1 MAILDRFSLKGR
13 IALVTGARQ
22 GLGLEI
28 ARSFAEAGAHV
39 IITGRNETGLAAA
52 CDDIRSAGGTASG
65 STFDLADG
73 EARRAAIAEI
83 LKAHGRLDILV
94 NNVGARDRR
103 SIDAF
108 SDDEIAAFM
117 ATDLIGAIAL
127 SRDAAAAMKTN
138 GHGRLIFVSSITA
151 HNALPGDN
159 LYPAAKAGL
168 EGFARALAVEY
179 GSLGITSNI
188 IAPGMF
194 ATETNAHLA
203 NDPDMLAF
211 ARSRVPVQR
220 WGRPEEIAGAALLL
234 ASDAGSFINGATIT
248 VDGGH
253 SVKM

>member
-1 MAILDRFSLKGR
+1 MTILDRFSLSGR

-22 GLGLEI
+22 GLGFEI
-28 ARSFAEAGAHV
+28 SRSFAEAGAHV
-39 IITGRNETGLAAA
+39 IITGRNEAGLAAA
-52 CDDIRSAGGTASG
+52 CDDIRSTGGKISYSA
-65 STFDLADG
+65 FDLADG
-73 EARRAAIAEI
+73 EARRAALADI
-83 LKAHGRLDILV
+83 LETHGQIDILV

-103 SIDAF
+103 SIGAF
-108 SDDEIAAFM
+108 SDDEITAFM

-127 SRDAAAAMKTN
+127 SRDAATVMKAK
-138 GHGRLIFVSSITA
+138 GHGRLIFISSITA

-168 EGFARALAVEY
+168 EGLARALAVEY
-179 GSLGITSNI
+179 GPVGITSNI

-194 ATETNAHLA
+194 ATQTNAHLA
-203 NDPDMLAF
+203 DDPDMLAF
-211 ARSRVPVQR
+211 AQSRVPVQR